1 MIPSGSSANI
11 LAQEA
16 ANLIAL
22 SALKRR
28 AEPSLPRPRVKVFFV
43 ITCLLTHKAFVLC
56 CHRTSFHASTAFVS
70 EDYLTRLAEDSLSE
84 NQYLTLKK
92 GKIYDLSD
100 ATQRYKAVKQILG
113 IMRYLTR
120 FPLAR
125 DSN

>member
-16 ANLIAL
+16 ADLIAL
-22 SALKRR
+22 SALKWL
-28 AEPSLPRPRVKVFFV
+28 AEPSVPRLGVKVIFV
-43 ITCLLTHKAFVLC
+43 FTFLLTHKAFVLC

-70 EDYLTRLAEDSLSE
+70 EDYLTRLAQDSLSE
-84 NQYLTLKK
+84 NQYLALKK
-92 GKIYDLSD
+92 GKIYELSD

-113 IMRYLTR
+113 ILRYLTR
-120 FPLAR
+120 FPLVR

>member
-1 MIPSGSSANI
+1 MISSDSGNI
-11 LAQEA
+11 RAQEA

-22 SALKRR
+22 SALKWRV
-28 AEPSLPRPRVKVFFV
+28 EPSLSQPRVKVFF
-43 ITCLLTHKAFVLC
+43 IFTYLLTHKAFVLC

-70 EDYLTRLAEDSLSE
+70 EDYLTRLAQDSLSE
-84 NQYLTLKK
+84 NQYLALKR

-100 ATQRYKAVKQILG
+100 AAQRYKAVKQILG

-125 DSN
+125 DSH